1 MVALVI
7 GAVEDIVEVEEVVAE
22 VELLQEEEVVEVDDD
37 DGDGDEDVVLELED
51 DMVHDD
57 DGDEVLDDVSLEV
70 VVVEAFLEGEEGHDQ
85 KSNHSLHNLQRIGLL
100 SLHDLHLCFEFSP
113 MMVGKGLLTI
123 QISSGDKI
131 N

>member
-1 MVALVI
+1 M
-7 GAVEDIVEVEEVVAE
+7 EEVVAE
-22 VELLQEEEVVEVDDD
+22 VELLQEEEVVEEDDD
-37 DGDGDEDVVLELED
+37 DGDGDGDEGVVLELED

-57 DGDEVLDDVSLEV
+57 DEDVVLDDVSLEV
-70 VVVEAFLEGEEGHDQ
+70 VVVEAFLEGEEGHGQ

-100 SLHDLHLCFEFSP
+100 SLHDSHLCFEFSP